1 SFITSPGFPVTP
13 NAFQQTQNSTNGNG
27 EVFITK
33 FTPDGASI
41 VYSTLLGGSSTD
53 TSTGLGLDA
62 AGNAYVVG
70 WTDSADFPVRNAFQ
84 PTLRGSPN
92 AFLTKLNATGSDLL
106 YSTFLGGTGNF
117 DFGTDIA
124 VDAAGNAYITGSTG
138 SINFPVTP

>member
-53 TSTGLGLDA
+53 TSTGLALDA

-70 WTDSADFPVRNAFQ
+70 WTVSPDFPVRNAFQ
-84 PTLRGSPN
+84 STLRGFVDP
-92 AFLTKLNATGSDLL
+92 FVPKLNATGSDLL
-106 YSTFLGGTGNF
+106 YSSFLGGSGNF
-117 DFGTDIA
+117 DYGT
-124 VDAAGNAYITGSTG
+124 
-138 SINFPVTP
+138 